1 MYIENETKFDQNF
14 FIKRN
19 DQYNFIDYVKLCQED
34 KLFDIKAIDRANS
47 LLVSIILYSY
57 NNKDLTIKSL
67 RSIQNQSFN
76 NIEIILVDDGS
87 NDNNTNII

>member
-57 NNKDLTIKSL
+57 NNKELTIESL

>member
-57 NNKDLTIKSL
+57 NNKELTIESL

-87 NDNNTNII
+87 NDNNTNIF